1 MTLNSTGS
9 TYDSIGGFGSNLVP
23 ILDYSVTGRGT
34 SSDPYVWS
42 ASFEFTSSEVT
53 TYNLPTSN
61 QFMTWWVNSDPR
73 VSTKLWTNFVNI
85 GNNTSFTS
93 NIADRVPISSS
104 LPANTNPDPFNFIIF
119 NQGLLM
125 ALFFTIQLIA

>member
-1 MTLNSTGS
+1 MYRFTSRIQYLPIDFEFNIYQLILNSTGS

-61 QFMTWWVNSDPR
+61 QFMT
-73 VSTKLWTNFVNI
+73 
-85 GNNTSFTS
+85 
-93 NIADRVPISSS
+93 
-104 LPANTNPDPFNFIIF
+104 
-119 NQGLLM
+119 
-125 ALFFTIQLIA
+125 